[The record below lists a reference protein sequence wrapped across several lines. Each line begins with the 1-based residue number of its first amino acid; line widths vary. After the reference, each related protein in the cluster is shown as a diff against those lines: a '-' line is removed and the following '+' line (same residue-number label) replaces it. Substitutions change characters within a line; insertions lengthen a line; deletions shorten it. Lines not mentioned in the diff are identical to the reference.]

1 MTATIF
7 LRIILAVVFCVVL
20 FLLLP
25 PVFRLIGLELS
36 SDLLL
41 VLKVCIGGAAL
52 VYIITGRPAIV

>member
-1 MTATIF
+1 MSIF
-7 LRIILAVVFCVVL
+7 LRILIAVVFCVVL

-41 VLKVCIGGAAL
+41 VFKVCIGGMALFYIVTGKPAL
-52 VYIITGRPAIV
+52 V